1 MSVVV
6 REAARDTINRA
17 GLGGHRENSGSVLNV
32 GDVTRGLLQEWY
44 NLVCLL
50 EEPSGCGLETKL
62 CGRGGSNKKRNK
74 KRHRKP
80 IEGFIAEILPEMIG
94 LDQRQEFWLDG
105 IGGENEKEK

>member
-1 MSVVV
+1 MLWSERQPGIQSIVQDL
-6 REAARDTINRA
+6 EATERT
-17 GLGGHRENSGSVLNV
+17 LGSVLNV